1 MTALRDDAVAIA
13 QRVGRA
19 YCRDLGIPPQYAE
32 DCQNEGI
39 AEALR
44 VLGQWDPDKGAL
56 ITFLYPWIRGAI
68 SSYWSKQQNGGMGG
82 KDASPR
88 LVSLQDEVVGAHDFD
103 GDPLTYEDIVSY
115 AEPPLGYGDPI
126 EELLNEEEEAGGALQ
141 LLPSLLETLSSADRA
156 LIVRYFGLGGPEA
169 TQQELALEEDV
180 SNQAI
185 GKRIQRILKKLR
197 EEYEGGGWKLQVP
210 RHN

>member
-1 MTALRDDAVAIA
+1 MTTLRDDAVAIA

-19 YCRDLGIPPQYAE
+19 YCRDLGIPQQYAE

-44 VLGQWDPDKGAL
+44 ILGNWDPDKGAL

-68 SSYWSKQQNGGMGG
+68 AAYWSKQQNGGMGG

-88 LVSLQDEVVGAHDFD
+88 LVSLQDEVVGAQDFD
-103 GDPLTYEDIVSY
+103 GDPLTYDDIVSY
-115 AEPPLGYGDPI
+115 TDPPAGYGDPLD
-126 EELLNEEEEAGGALQ
+126 ELLSQEEEAEYGLHF
-141 LLPSLLETLSSADRA
+141 LPQLLETLSSADRG
-156 LIVRYFGLGGPEA
+156 LIMRYFGMNGPEA

-180 SNQAI
+180 SQPAI
-185 GKRIQRILKKLR
+185 SNRIQRILKRLHEAALARGYK
-197 EEYEGGGWKLQVP
+197 P
-210 RHN
+210 